1 MSEKFHL
8 LNPNIGDSYMYV
20 LEDDVG
26 PKNGS
31 QDTNET

>member
-8 LNPNIGDSYMYV
+8 LNPNIGVSYMYV